1 MNKKFINSCLKTF
14 KKSKILVIGDI
25 MLDEF
30 VYGIVERISPEAPV
44 PVLLQKSKTSQLGG
58 AANVARNIAAMG
70 FNVGLLSVIGADLAS
85 HTVEN
90 LLKKERNISPVLI
103 KIKTY
108 PLTKKTR
115 YVNEINQ
122 LLRVD
127 QEDINFMKSSIEEK
141 IISKIK
147 QTLNKYN
154 TVIISDYKKGMLN
167 RKIIREIIKICNKN
181 KIKTL
186 VDPKDKD
193 FSIYSGAQII
203 TPNQNELPK
212 TINTELNSITSIV
225 NQSRKLI
232 LQNKFNY
239 VLVTRSEKGMLLIS
253 KNNYENFTTI
263 AKDVF
268 DVSGAGDTVVSFI
281 ALGFGSNLDL
291 RDTVKIS
298 NLAAGIVV
306 AKKGTAVVNRQ
317 DLLNLK

>member
-1 MNKKFINSCLKTF
+1 MNKKFISSCLKTF

-30 VYGIVERISPEAPV
+30 VYGSVERISPEAPV
-44 PVLLQKSKTSQLGG
+44 PILLQKSKTSQLGG
-58 AANVARNIAAMG
+58 AANVVRNIAAMG

-85 HTVEN
+85 QKVIDLFKRE
-90 LLKKERNISPVLI
+90 KKISPFLI
-103 KIKTY
+103 KINTY
-108 PLTKKTR
+108 PLTTKTR
-115 YVNEINQ
+115 YVNEVNQ

-127 QEDINFMKSSIEEK
+127 QEEINFMTRSIEDK
-141 IISKIK
+141 IINKIK
-147 QTLNKYN
+147 RTLNKYN

-167 RKIIREIIKICNKN
+167 KKIIKEIIKICNKN
-181 KIKTL
+181 NIKTL

-203 TPNQNELPK
+203 TPNQNELSK
-212 TINTELNSITSIV
+212 TVNTELNSITNIV
-225 NQSRKLI
+225 KQSQKLI
-232 LQNKFNY
+232 LKNKFNY

-253 KNNYENFTTI
+253 KKKFENFTTI

-281 ALGFGSNLDL
+281 ALGFGSSLDI
-291 RDTVKIS
+291 RDTVKIA

-306 AKKGTAVVNRQ
+306 GKKGTAVANRRE
-317 DLLNLK
+317 LLKLQ